1 MDKLR
6 ALQAKK
12 AAAAAP
18 KEEPKTEEASNGTTA
33 APAQQGSLFSLK
45 KGNKTGAKKQ
55 NAAQLRA
62 QKDIG
67 EMDPVPGTKVI
78 FPDPDNIMKFEVNVT
93 PSDGLYRG
101 ATFNFQI
108 EIPTTYPYDPPKAL
122 CTTLVYHPNID
133 WEGRVCLNILRQEWM
148 PVLSLGSVIFGLMT
162 LFLEP
167 NPDDPLNKEAAQLM
181 VDRPKDFQ
189 RNVSDSLRGG
199 YVCGRKFPQLL

>member
-18 KEEPKTEEASNGTTA
+18 KEETKTEETSNGTTTA

-62 QKDIG
+62 QKGKKQSFMNQLIYRSDIG

-162 LFLEP
+162 LFL
-167 NPDDPLNKEAAQLM
+167 
-181 VDRPKDFQ
+181 VRSISIDF
-189 RNVSDSLRGG
+189 D
-199 YVCGRKFPQLL
+199 